1 MAEKSS
7 DPAAAWRNMLG
18 DWEKNFNS
26 FANKAMEKEDFSK
39 AMGAATGAATT
50 AQGVLGDVMQRYLS
64 TLNLPSRQ
72 EIATIGERLVAMEAQ
87 LTHLTRLV
95 QSIPGVVDETATS
108 APKPARTRQPPSA
121 AKPAEAETKPAEPAA
136 KPTESIERPAERPAN
151 SGDLL

>member
-18 DWEKNFNS
+18 EWEKNFNS
-26 FANKAMEKEDFSK
+26 FANKAMEKEEFSK

-64 TLNLPSRQ
+64 TLNLPSRA
-72 EIATIGERLVAMEAQ
+72 EIASIGERLVAMEAQ

-95 QSIPGVVDETATS
+95 QSIPGVVDD
-108 APKPARTRQPPSA
+108 APGAAAAKPARTRQPA
-121 AKPAEAETKPAEPAA
+121 KPAEPA
-136 KPTESIERPAERPAN
+136 KPAAPAEQSATVAGKQAN
-151 SGDLL
+151 TGDLL

>member
-18 DWEKNFNS
+18 EWEKNFNS
-26 FANKAMEKEDFSK
+26 FANKAMEKEDFAK

-72 EIATIGERLVAMEAQ
+72 EISAIGERLVAMEAQ
-87 LTHLTRLV
+87 LSHLTRLV
-95 QSIPGVVDETATS
+95 QSIPGVVDDATS
-108 APKPARTRQPPSA
+108 AAAKPARTRQPSS
-121 AKPAEAETKPAEPAA
+121 AKPAELAEKPAA
-136 KPTESIERPAERPAN
+136 PAEKSAN
-151 SGDLL
+151 AVVKQANTGDLL